1 MAPPACLPCSPIPG
15 PLPSQDSQLCP
26 SDGRSCATSICQ
38 TTLRRTGGEGAEK
51 RRREGVERRASA
63 CLFCVLWGHHASVIF
78 WAQLKLMSY
87 SRVVGF
93 FFCCCGA
100 TFTGKTHC
108 PEAVMR
114 LFAAPQPILI
124 FNQFPQIKNSFHG
137 YTLIT
142 EKCLNLSQSVEFILK
157 MCRNFPQM

>member
-1 MAPPACLPCSPIPG
+1 MLSHPRPSAFPRFPALP
-15 PLPSQDSQLCP
+15 
-26 SDGRSCATSICQ
+26 
-38 TTLRRTGGEGAEK
+38 LRRAFMCNQHMSNNSSEDWRGGSGEEKKRGGGETGL
-51 RRREGVERRASA
+51 R
-63 CLFCVLWGHHASVIF
+63 LFVLRSVGTSCVSHFLSTIKVNELFQGCWV
-78 WAQLKLMSY
+78 
-87 SRVVGF
+87 